1 MSTQINAPTS
11 GALRDLSEADF
22 ETKYACD
29 RFTATVLSNRY
40 GYIVEHLAG
49 ALLRTAFSPILRDW
63 YDFAATLTGP
73 RELGYPTTGISNSL
87 VFFVGPMME
96 AVRTTV
102 EEYGYDRLE
111 PGDVI
116 MCNDPYRV
124 GTHVNDLLMIRPVFF
139 DGKIIGFINIMAHQ
153 LDMGGVV
160 PGGFSGTK
168 TSIYENGLV
177 ISPRALYRRNE
188 PVAESFSLILDNV
201 RFGSVI
207 EPDLKNI
214 NAALQL
220 GDRLLSES
228 AERHG
233 PDAVHGA
240 MRYTCDAGEERIAE
254 ALAALPDGTYEG
266 EDMVDADG
274 IDESE
279 EYRVKVKLVKV
290 GNRAEV
296 DLSGSSRQART
307 SINGTVLGSKMALVV
322 ALKFLLDP
330 RGSFTSGAMRPID
343 MVIPEQT
350 FISAL
355 PPHGVVF
362 LYSEAAN
369 VVLTAVMR
377 TLAQAMGENAIAGD
391 VGSNNNHNASGFL
404 ADGTPWISAAQAGGE
419 HGPWGAT
426 RHGDAESY
434 MTTYTAN
441 CLDPALEAIET
452 DAPLL
457 ITRREALIDS
467 GGPGINR
474 GGAAQVKDS
483 LWLSTA
489 EHHAMPLRF
498 RVPSGFGVHGG
509 KDGTT
514 GGVWTWDGHEGS
526 PALMP
531 MTPDVYASSTPVGG
545 LLDPTTNA
553 PAADGE
559 YRYFASQ
566 HVWPTKPMATWRYI
580 VNGGGGW
587 GDPFQRETERVL
599 VDVRDGYV
607 SVEGAARDYGVVVTG
622 DPEIDPEGLA
632 VDAAAT
638 ERLRAAGR

>member
-1 MSTQINAPTS
+1 
-11 GALRDLSEADF
+11 
-22 ETKYACD
+22 
-29 RFTATVLSNRY
+29 
-40 GYIVEHLAG
+40 
-49 ALLRTAFSPILRDW
+49 
-63 YDFAATLTGP
+63 
-73 RELGYPTTGISNSL
+73 
-87 VFFVGPMME
+87 MME

-102 EEYGYDRLE
+102 TEYGYDRLE

-124 GTHVNDLLMIRPVFF
+124 GTHVNDLLMIRPVFV
-139 DGKIIGFINIMAHQ
+139 DGEIIGFINIMAHQ

-168 TSIYENGLV
+168 TSVYENGLV
-177 ISPRALYRRNE
+177 ISPRALYRRGE

-214 NAALQL
+214 NAALEL
-220 GDRLLSES
+220 GDRLLAES
-228 AERHG
+228 VRRHG
-233 PDAVHGA
+233 QEAVLGA
-240 MRYTCDAGEERIAE
+240 MRYTCDAGEERIAS
-254 ALAALPDGTYEG
+254 ALAKLPDGTYEG

-274 IDESE
+274 LDETE
-279 EYRVKVKLVKV
+279 EYRVKVKLTKV

-307 SINGTVLGSKMALVV
+307 SINGTVLGSKMALLV

-330 RGSFTSGAMRPID
+330 RGTFTSGAMRPID

-377 TLAQAMGENAIAGD
+377 TLAKAMGDDAIAGD
-391 VGSNNNHNASGFL
+391 VGSNNNHNASGYF

-426 RHGDAESY
+426 RHGDGESY

-457 ITRREALIDS
+457 ITRREAVIDS
-467 GGPGINR
+467 GGPGIYR

-483 LWLSTA
+483 LWLRPA

-498 RVPSGFGVHGG
+498 RVPSGFGVNGG
-509 KDGTT
+509 KDGMT
-514 GGVWTWDGHEGS
+514 GGVWIWDRREREGS
-526 PALMP
+526 GLVP
-531 MTPDVYASSTPVGG
+531 MTGDVYADAKPVGG
-545 LLDPTTNA
+545 RLDPVTNA
-553 PAADGE
+553 PSQHGE

-566 HVWPTKPMATWRYI
+566 RVWPTEPNATWRYI

-587 GDPFQRETERVL
+587 GDPFEREVERVL
-599 VDVRDGYV
+599 IDVRDGYV
-607 SVEGAARDYGVVVTG
+607 SVDGAARDYGVAVLG
-622 DPEIDPEGLA
+622 DPEYDPEGLS
-632 VDAAAT
+632 VDAGAT
-638 ERLRAAGR
+638 ERLRARSVKQVQAGETKS